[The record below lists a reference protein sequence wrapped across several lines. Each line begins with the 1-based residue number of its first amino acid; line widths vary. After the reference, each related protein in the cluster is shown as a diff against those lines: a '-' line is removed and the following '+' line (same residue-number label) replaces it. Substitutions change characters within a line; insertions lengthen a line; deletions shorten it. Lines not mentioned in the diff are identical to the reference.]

1 MKRKEKM
8 TKIIFLIFFLVMV
21 VLTRIEAVP
30 PSDRVIPGRFI
41 IVLKDEVTNPG
52 EVAQILSHRHGLVT
66 RHVYRAALKG
76 FSANIPAQK
85 MQAVKADPRVSY
97 VEPDLVVRAIEE
109 MPPLP
114 PDISKYA
121 ALEETPPLPPDI
133 SKYAALEK
141 TPSLPPEITKYTNV
155 NNKGGVKGKGGGDT
169 TSLSQKL
176 PTGIDR
182 VDADAAIINIDGV
195 DKKMIDGNDERVDVD
210 IAVIDT
216 GISMSHPDLNVVSG
230 ETFCFCPVKI
240 PGDDDNGHGSHVAG
254 TAAATDN
261 GLGVVGVA
269 PGARLWAVKVLDRW
283 GGGSLADLLAGIEYV
298 TANAG
303 EIEVANMSLG
313 AVGRSDALRTA
324 ISNSVNAGVLYV
336 VAAGNEGRDVYG
348 ADGVFNT
355 ADDFIPAAYP
365 EVVTV
370 SAMVDHDGQPGA
382 LSGPS
387 DDIYAGFSNFSG
399 NVVDGNPVIA
409 PGAAID
415 LAAPGYYIE
424 STYKKESY
432 KVLSGTSMAAPHVA
446 GAAALY
452 IAIDGKPQNADDVA
466 AIRQVLIKSGASA
479 GAANG
484 FTGCPDGNPE
494 PLLDVGNLINNF

>member
-1 MKRKEKM
+1 MKRKEKV
-8 TKIIFLIFFLVMV
+8 TKTIFLTFFLVMI
-21 VLTRIEAVP
+21 VLTKIEAVQS
-30 PSDRVIPGRFI
+30 SDRIIPGRFI
-41 IVLKDEVTNPG
+41 IVLKNEVTNPG
-52 EVAQILSHRHGLVT
+52 EVAQILSDRHGLVK

-97 VEPDLVVRAIEE
+97 VEPDLVIRAIEE
-109 MPPLP
+109 TPPLP
-114 PDISKYA
+114 PDIRKYA

-133 SKYAALEK
+133 RKY
-141 TPSLPPEITKYTNV
+141 INV
-155 NNKGGVKGKGGGDT
+155 NNKGGVKGKGGRDT
-169 TSLSQKL
+169 MSLSQKL

-182 VDADAAIINIDGV
+182 VDADVAVINIDGV
-195 DKKMIDGNDERVDVD
+195 DKEMIDGNDERVDVD

-230 ETFCFCPVKI
+230 ETFCFCQVKI

-254 TAAATDN
+254 TAAAIDN
-261 GLGVVGVA
+261 ELGVVGVA

-298 TANAG
+298 TVNAA

-313 AVGRSDALRTA
+313 AMGRSDALRTA

-382 LSGPS
+382 LSGAS
-387 DDIYAGFSNFSG
+387 DDIYAGFSNFSA
-399 NVVDGNPVIA
+399 NVVSENPVVA

-415 LAAPGYYIE
+415 LAAPGFYIE

-432 KVLSGTSMAAPHVA
+432 KVLNGTSMAAPHVA

-452 IAIDGKPQNADDVA
+452 IAIDGKPQNANDVA
-466 AIRQVLIKSGASA
+466 AIRQVLINSGASA

-484 FTGCPDGNPE
+484 FTGYPDGNPE